1 MDTSKKLSNFAYII
15 LLATAMLLPLYNLYQ
30 LLVMNINPVTTMIIW
45 QVVVAVLFFMEF
57 LGNAMKK

>member
-1 MDTSKKLSNFAYII
+1 MDIAKKFSNIAYII
-15 LLATAMLLPLYNLYQ
+15 LLVVAMLLPLYNLYQ

>member
-1 MDTSKKLSNFAYII
+1 MDIAKKFSNVAYII
-15 LLATAMLLPLYNLYQ
+15 LLVVAMLLPLYNLYQ
-30 LLVMNINPVTTMIIW
+30 LLVMNIKPVTTMIIW